1 MSLDFWKQWKQETPT
16 PNPELFRIIELKK
29 KKEREGKVISR
40 SIGGIIHREQALPKP
55 GPLPGRKSTSNGKN
69 QSFGGA
75 FSCQ

>member
-1 MSLDFWKQWKQETPT
+1 MEAGNSHTKPRAIQDY
-16 PNPELFRIIELKK
+16 RIKKK

-40 SIGGIIHREQALPKP
+40 SIGGIIHRQQALPKP
-55 GPLPGRKSTSNGKN
+55 GHLPGRKSTSNGKN